1 MAGSGNDFFARKHAE
16 LGVALNEV
24 QKKAVLQTE
33 GALLLLASPGSG
45 KTTTVIMRIGYL
57 IEVKGVHP
65 SRIKAVTFSRASAQ
79 DMKDRYTRFF
89 PDHPDGGV
97 QFSTIHSFAF
107 EVMREHLRRSRLT
120 FQIIEGEVEQ
130 REDEELPLHKKLI
143 LRDLYRK
150 LKGEN
155 LTEEQM
161 EELTTYI
168 SFVKNK
174 LLPEREWESVKCDVP
189 EAAQVAK
196 AYEAFKRSFE
206 GRLLVDYDDMLV
218 LANGALEDDGGLLWK
233 YQNRYDYVLTDES
246 QDTSLVQHAIIEK
259 LARRHGCLCV
269 VADDDQSIYTWRAA
283 EPQYLLDFR
292 NVFPEAAVL
301 KMEQNY
307 RSSRNIVDIANR
319 FIKRNE
325 QRYDKNMFTRNP
337 GSRPI
342 YIKQL
347 DDYKGQAKYVA
358 AAVEG
363 SVAPLP
369 QNGQPMHP
377 EHAAPPTQNGRPA
390 QPGTEALGETA
401 VLYRNNASSIMLMN
415 EFDRR
420 GIPFYMK
427 DGDNRFFSHWV
438 LEDVLGFMRMAYTDK
453 RPDLLEKIHTK
464 MAGYVSKVQM
474 AALTAIDNGESVFDN
489 LVNHVPLKD
498 YQSKQLLEC
507 KELFQAMRSMEPRA
521 AIRLIRFKLGY
532 ERAIDRMCERLG
544 FRKENLTGILNTLE
558 DIADGLATLEDFANR
573 LKYLEAVMKA
583 SKKNK
588 NANAVT
594 FSTLHSAKGLEFE
607 RVFMIDLIDGIIPS
621 NEDMKKTEG
630 EVSPLMEESVRL
642 FYVGMTRAKRELT
655 LLSYAKRDGEE
666 ATESQFVKAVREL
679 QSPRQA
685 AASAPGRRPEA
696 AWNADAPGRRPGAAK
711 PTASAS
717 AAAADAAAKT
727 KRGAAG
733 RGAAASRSGRT
744 AGASSG
750 VTVTEG
756 RPGEEPSARNPRALK
771 SFDGL
776 KPGDPLVHAAFGPG
790 AFVSAS
796 RDMIEIDFAGGRRKL
811 SAAACIGMGLV
822 SRP

>member
-1 MAGSGNDFFARKHAE
+1 MSGARNDFFARKHAE

-45 KTTTVIMRIGYL
+45 KTTTIIMRIGYL

-79 DMKDRYTRFF
+79 DMKERYGRFF

-107 EVMREHLRRSRLT
+107 EVMREHLRRSRMS

-130 REDEELPLHKKLI
+130 QEDEELPLHKKLI

-150 LKGEN
+150 VRSEN
-155 LTEEQM
+155 LTEDQM

-168 SFVKNK
+168 SYVKNK
-174 LLPEREWESVKCDVP
+174 LIPEREWESVKCDVP
-189 EAAQVAK
+189 EAALVAK
-196 AYEAFKRSFE
+196 EYESFKRSFA
-206 GRLLVDYDDMLV
+206 GKLLVDYDDMLV
-218 LANGALEDDGGLLWK
+218 LANGALESGGELLWK
-233 YQNRYDYVLTDES
+233 YQNRFDYVLTDES

-292 NVFPEAAVL
+292 NVFPEASVL

-307 RSSRNIVDIANR
+307 RSSRNIVDIANK

-337 GSRPI
+337 SNRPI
-342 YIKQL
+342 YLKQL

-358 AAVEG
+358 AAIE
-363 SVAPLP
+363 
-369 QNGQPMHP
+369 
-377 EHAAPPTQNGRPA
+377 
-390 QPGTEALGETA
+390 GTEQLSETA

-415 EFDRR
+415 EFERR

-464 MAGYVSKVQM
+464 MAGYISKVQM
-474 AALTAIDNGESVFDN
+474 AALAGIDNGESVFDN
-489 LVNHVPLKD
+489 LVSHVPLQD
-498 YQSKQLLEC
+498 YQPKQLLEC
-507 KELFQAMRSMEPRA
+507 KESFQAMRSMEPRA

-544 FRKENLTGILNTLE
+544 FRKENLIGILNTLE
-558 DIADGLATLEDFANR
+558 DIADGLDTLEDFANR

-588 NANAVT
+588 HADAVT

-607 RVFMIDLIDGIIPS
+607 RVFMVDLIDGIIPS
-621 NEDMKKTEG
+621 NEDMKKVEG
-630 EVSPLMEESVRL
+630 EVSPLMEEAVRL

-655 LLSYAKRDGEE
+655 LLSYGKRDGEE
-666 ATESQFVKAVREL
+666 AKESQFMAAVRQL
-679 QSPRQA
+679 QSPQQAPAPA
-685 AASAPGRRPEA
+685 AAVRRPEA
-696 AWNADAPGRRPGAAK
+696 AWNTEAPGRR
-711 PTASAS
+711 SAS
-717 AAAADAAAKT
+717 GKPAATGT
-727 KRGAAG
+727 KRRASGAAG
-733 RGAAASRSGRT
+733 
-744 AGASSG
+744 SG

-756 RPGEEPSARNPRALK
+756 RPGEQPSERNPHALK

-776 KPGDPLVHAAFGPG
+776 KAGDAVMHEAFGAG
-790 AFVSAS
+790 KFLSAS
-796 RDMIEIDFAGGRRKL
+796 RDMVEIDFDNGKRKL
-811 SAAACIGMGLV
+811 SVAACIGMGLL

>member
-1 MAGSGNDFFARKHAE
+1 MTGAGKDFFARKQEE

-45 KTTTVIMRIGYL
+45 KTTTIIMRIGYL
-57 IEVKGVHP
+57 IEAKGVHP

-79 DMKDRYTRFF
+79 DMKDRYNRFF
-89 PDHPDGGV
+89 PGNPDGGV

-107 EVMREHLRRSRLT
+107 EVMREHLRRSRIS

-130 REDEELPLHKKLI
+130 PEEDELPLHKKLI

-150 LKGEN
+150 VRGEN
-155 LTEEQM
+155 LTEDQM

-168 SFVKNK
+168 SYVKNK
-174 LLPEREWESVKCDVP
+174 LIPERAWPEAKCDVP
-189 EAAQVAK
+189 EAALVAK
-196 AYEAFKRSFE
+196 EYEAFKRSFP
-206 GRLLVDYDDMLV
+206 GKVLVDYDDMLV
-218 LANGALEDDGGLLWK
+218 IANEALEKSGELLWK
-233 YQNRYDYVLTDES
+233 YQNRFDYVLTDES

-292 NVFPEAAVL
+292 SVFPEAVVL

-307 RSSRNIVDIANR
+307 RSSRNIVDIANK

-325 QRYDKNMFTRNP
+325 NRYDKNMFTRNP

-342 YIKQL
+342 YLKQL
-347 DDYKGQAKYVA
+347 EDYKGQAKYVA
-358 AAVEG
+358 AAAEKEE
-363 SVAPLP
+363 SLS
-369 QNGQPMHP
+369 
-377 EHAAPPTQNGRPA
+377 
-390 QPGTEALGETA
+390 ETA

-464 MAGYVSKVQM
+464 MSGYISKVQM
-474 AALTAIDNGESVFDN
+474 AALGAIDNGESVFDN
-489 LVNHVPLKD
+489 LIAHVPLQD
-498 YQSKQLLEC
+498 YQPKQLAEC
-507 KELFQAMRSMEPRA
+507 KELFQSMRAMEPRA

-532 ERAIDRMCERLG
+532 ERAIERMCERLG
-544 FRKENLTGILNTLE
+544 FRKEYLIGILNTLE
-558 DIADGLATLEDFANR
+558 DIADGLETLEDFANR
-573 LKYLEAVMKA
+573 LKYLEAAMKA

-588 NANAVT
+588 NADAVT

-621 NEDMKKTEG
+621 NEDMKKVDG
-630 EVSPLMEESVRL
+630 GVSPLMEEAVRL

-655 LLSYAKRDGEE
+655 LLSYNRRDGEE
-666 ATESQFVKAVREL
+666 AKESQFMEAVRQL
-679 QSPRQA
+679 QSPPKAQA
-685 AASAPGRRPEA
+685 QAPAPTSAPARRPEA
-696 AWNADAPGRRPGAAK
+696 AWNAGTDGRRLPARK
-711 PTASAS
+711 PTAPN
-717 AAAADAAAKT
+717 AKRNT
-727 KRGAAG
+727 RGP
-733 RGAAASRSGRT
+733 
-744 AGASSG
+744 ASSG

-756 RPGEEPSARNPRALK
+756 RPGEQPSERSPSALK
-771 SFDGL
+771 SFEGL
-776 KPGDPLVHAAFGPG
+776 KPGDALLHSAFGAG
-790 AFVSAS
+790 EFIAAS
-796 RDMIEIDFAGGRRKL
+796 RETIEIRFGIGVRKL
-811 SAAACIGMGLV
+811 SAAACIGAGLL